1 MKKLNNFICT
11 TTLLVLC
18 VFSTSAQTVS
28 KTFTKAFNVSGVN
41 QIQLDIPGT
50 IDLKTWDNPTI
61 RFEITVNMPTG
72 TSPSML
78 DELARVGRYNLTL
91 TTQSDQTLIEAPNL
105 KRTIKAKGQEIKENI
120 TFTIHAPKNAL
131 IVLPVGNILAEAAK

>member
-11 TTLLVLC
+11 MMLLALC
-18 VFSTSAQTVS
+18 VFNTSAQTVS
-28 KTFTKAFNVSGVN
+28 KTFTKAFNVAGVS
-41 QIQLDIPGT
+41 QIQLDIPGN

-72 TSPSML
+72 TSASML
-78 DELARVGRYNLTL
+78 EELARVGRYNLTL

-105 KRTIKAKGQEIKENI
+105 KRSIKAKGQEIKENI
-120 TFTIHAPKNAL
+120 SFTIYAPKNAQ
-131 IVLPVGNILAEAAK
+131 IVLPVGNILAEATK

>member
-11 TTLLVLC
+11 MMLLALC
-18 VFSTSAQTVS
+18 VFNTSAQTVS
-28 KTFTKAFNVSGVN
+28 KTFTKAFNVAGVS
-41 QIQLDIPGT
+41 QIQLDIPGN

-72 TSPSML
+72 TSASML
-78 DELARVGRYNLTL
+78 EELARVGRYNLTL

-105 KRTIKAKGQEIKENI
+105 KRSIKAKGQEIKENI
-120 TFTIHAPKNAL
+120 SFTIYAPKNTQ
-131 IVLPVGNILAEAAK
+131 IILPVGNILAEATK